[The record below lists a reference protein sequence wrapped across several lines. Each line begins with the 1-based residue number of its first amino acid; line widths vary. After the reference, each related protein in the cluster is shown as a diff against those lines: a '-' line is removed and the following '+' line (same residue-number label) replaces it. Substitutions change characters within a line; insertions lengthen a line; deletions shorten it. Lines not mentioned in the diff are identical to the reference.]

1 MQEDLHARLE
11 DTITKEKGLTSTAA
25 IGVSLPLFHQKL
37 GRALN
42 VICQLLH
49 RSELQNVHFDVSS
62 RCMYVT
68 CSIFYLLAADRKFS
82 RELHIDWKNDISSL
96 IRSRLA
102 DHNCNARQNQ
112 SKSFPKDSVELAQR
126 YDRTQ
131 TGETR
136 GSIAVNRTAT
146 ICRKESAEPNYNAKS
161 DLRFETGR

>member
-68 CSIFYLLAADRKFS
+68 CMYAKCGLS
-82 RELHIDWKNDISSL
+82 RCPTWLTSGPVH
-96 IRSRLA
+96 
-102 DHNCNARQNQ
+102 
-112 SKSFPKDSVELAQR
+112 
-126 YDRTQ
+126 
-131 TGETR
+131 
-136 GSIAVNRTAT
+136 
-146 ICRKESAEPNYNAKS
+146 
-161 DLRFETGR
+161 